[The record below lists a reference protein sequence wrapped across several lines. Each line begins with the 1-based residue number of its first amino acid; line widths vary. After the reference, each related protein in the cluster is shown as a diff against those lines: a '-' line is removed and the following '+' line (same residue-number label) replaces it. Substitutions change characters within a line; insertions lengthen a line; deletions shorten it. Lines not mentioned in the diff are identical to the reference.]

1 MSTSRTSPNQGV
13 DPKTLVNRLLSKAR
27 DAGAQYVDVRVE
39 EVEGTTIR
47 MAQPDEADIRTYREG
62 GYSVRALVN
71 GAWGFGAGQDRG
83 QDGVDEVAARAVA
96 MARAAEGFT
105 RGPVTLAP
113 TPVVT
118 TRWVTPIRKDPFQVS
133 LNEKV
138 TLLSEALRSMQGRY
152 VSRRAGILSE
162 ARQQKVFANSDGSY
176 IEQELI
182 ECGGGLMVFA
192 LRGKEI
198 QRRTYPGMVF
208 GDVGSQG
215 YEYVESLDL
224 VHHAPGLAEEAELLL
239 FAEPCPHTVTTLII
253 GPRHMALQVHESA
266 GHPTEL
272 DRVFGYERTL
282 AGGTF
287 LGPEKL
293 GHYRYGSELV
303 TITADATVPG
313 GRGTFGFDDE
323 GVPAQRVDLIRDGVF
338 VNYLS
343 SRETAARIGRA
354 SSGAARADAWNHY
367 PLIRMT
373 NINLE
378 PGESGLEEMIGEVE
392 QGFYFETPRMWSI
405 DSVRLNFQFGTEL
418 GREIKKGKLGAY
430 IKNPT
435 YTGITPVFWGSCDAV
450 GNTDSWLLT
459 GFACAKGEPLQ
470 FGIRVGHGAPPA
482 RFRNVEIGV

>member
-1 MSTSRTSPNQGV
+1 MNKSGTSPNQGA
-13 DPKTLVNRLLSKAR
+13 DMKDLANRLLSRAR
-27 DAGAQYVDVRVE
+27 DAGARYVDVRVE

-47 MAQPDEADIRTYREG
+47 MAKPDEADIRTYREG
-62 GYSVRALVN
+62 GYSVRALVD
-71 GAWGFGAGQDRG
+71 GAWGFGAGQDMS
-83 QDGVDEVAARAVA
+83 QDGVDEVAARAVS
-96 MARAAEGFT
+96 MARAAAGFS
-105 RGPVTLAP
+105 RGPVELAP

-118 TRWVTPIRKDPFQVS
+118 ARWVTPIRKDPFQVS
-133 LNEKV
+133 LNEKA
-138 TLLSEALRSMQGRY
+138 TLLSEALRSMRGDY
-152 VSRRAGILSE
+152 VSRAAGLLSE
-162 ARQQKVFANSDGSY
+162 SRQKKVFANSDGSF

-182 ECGGGLMVFA
+182 ECGGGLSVFA
-192 LRGKEI
+192 ARGNEI
-198 QRRTYPGMVF
+198 QRRTYPSMVF
-208 GDVGSQG
+208 GDIGSQG
-215 YEYVESLDL
+215 FEYVESLDL
-224 VHHAPGLAEEAELLL
+224 VNHAPRLAEEAELLL
-239 FAEPCPHTVTTLII
+239 FAKPCPHTVTTLVI

-287 LGPEKL
+287 LGLEKL

-323 GVPAQRVDLIRDGVF
+323 GVPAQRVELIRDGVF

-343 SRETAARIGRA
+343 SRETAARLGRT

-378 PGESGLEEMIGEVE
+378 PGKSSLEEMIGEVE
-392 QGFYFETPRMWSI
+392 EGFYFETPRMWSI

-418 GREIKKGKLGAY
+418 GREIKNGKLGAY
-430 IKNPT
+430 IKNAT
-435 YTGITPVFWGSCDAV
+435 YTGITPVFWASCDAV
-450 GNTDSWLLT
+450 GDRDSWLLT

>member
-1 MSTSRTSPNQGV
+1 MKNIT
-13 DPKTLVNRLLSKAR
+13 DRLLSRTR

-39 EVEGTTIR
+39 EAEGTTIR
-47 MAQPDEADIRTYREG
+47 MARPDEADIRTYRET
-62 GYSVRALVN
+62 GYSVRALVD
-71 GAWGFGAGQDRG
+71 GAWGFAAGQDLGR
-83 QDGVDEVAARAVA
+83 DGLDEVADRAA
-96 MARAAEGFT
+96 TMARAAACFSIA
-105 RGPVTLAP
+105 PVVLAP
-113 TPVVT
+113 TPVVSA
-118 TRWVTPIRKDPFQVS
+118 RWITPIVKDPFQVS
-133 LNEKV
+133 LNDK
-138 TLLSEALRSMQGRY
+138 TALLSEAIRGMRGRY
-152 VSRRAGILSE
+152 VSRAAGLLTES
-162 ARQQKVFANSDGSY
+162 RQKKVFANSDGSF

-182 ECGGGLMVFA
+182 ECGGGLTVFA
-192 LRGKEI
+192 AHENEI

-215 YEYVESLDL
+215 FEYIEGLDL
-224 VHHAPGLAEEAELLL
+224 VNQAPRLAEEAELLL
-239 FAEPCPHTVTTLII
+239 FAKPCPHTVTTLII

-303 TITADATVPG
+303 NITADATVPG

-323 GVPAQRVDLIRDGVF
+323 GVPAQRVELIRDGVF
-338 VNYLS
+338 VGYQS
-343 SRETAARIGRA
+343 SRETAARIGRS

-367 PLIRMT
+367 PLVRMT

-378 PGESGLEEMIGEVE
+378 PGESTLEEMIGGVE
-392 QGFYFETPRMWSI
+392 EGVYVESPRMWSI
-405 DSVRLNFQFGTEL
+405 DSLRINFQFGTEL
-418 GREIKKGKLGAY
+418 GREIRKGRLGAY

-435 YTGITPVFWGSCDAV
+435 YTGITPVFWAGCDAV
-450 GNTDSWLLT
+450 GNKDSWRLT

-470 FGIRVGHGAPPA
+470 FGIRIGHGAPPA